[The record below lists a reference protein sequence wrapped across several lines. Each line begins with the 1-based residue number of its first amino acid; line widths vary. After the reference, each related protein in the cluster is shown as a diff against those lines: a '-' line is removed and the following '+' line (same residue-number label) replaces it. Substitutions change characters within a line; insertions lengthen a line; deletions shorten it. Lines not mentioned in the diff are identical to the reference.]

1 MKNRVLHGRAA
12 AETARREKARSR
24 SAKFEDAIDA

>member
-1 MKNRVLHGRAA
+1 MKNSVLHGLAT

-24 SAKFEDAIDA
+24 SVKFEDAIDA